1 MRPTRLVWKLC
12 NDNAASL
19 RIIAANL
26 CNPSTFQSNIFGMV
40 ESVMPVLPLPDCNIM
55 EKDN

>member
-19 RIIAANL
+19 MIIATNL
-26 CNPSTFQSNIFGMV
+26 FNPSTFQFNIFGMV
-40 ESVMPVLPLPDCNIM
+40 ESVMPVLSLPDCNLM